1 MSFKVLQTQST
12 PGFHEGVWGAVL
24 PKPQPCPGLCAAQEP
39 KPSLASARFQQQPHG
54 HGSAQSGPTLGT
66 SNSLFMK
73 TQSGN
78 SFSSSPVPDKDTR
91 AEEKHRHC
99 SAGAC
104 PVCPLLGFTGNTGRT
119 HTGSTGGCS
128 PDPHN
133 HSSSEPSMVAISLTP
148 ADLTSPSSTHAG
160 QSQESAPPALKPD
173 FAGSH
178 TCCTKHSN
186 PWCCQWHRVTVAE
199 GLGPSPR
206 PVKSLKMN

>member
-39 KPSLASARFQQQPHG
+39 KPSLASARSQQQSHG

-66 SNSLFMK
+66 SNSLSMK

-78 SFSSSPVPDKDTR
+78 PFSSSPVSDKYTR
-91 AEEKHRHC
+91 AEQKHRHC

-119 HTGSTGGCS
+119 HTGSTVEAA
-128 PDPHN
+128 HQ
-133 HSSSEPSMVAISLTP
+133 
-148 ADLTSPSSTHAG
+148 THTTTAAVNPPWW
-160 QSQESAPPALKPD
+160 QSA
-173 FAGSH
+173 SH
-178 TCCTKHSN
+178 
-186 PWCCQWHRVTVAE
+186 Q
-199 GLGPSPR
+199 LI
-206 PVKSLKMN
+206 